1 MAAESPSTGSDPL
14 LQWRSEFPILEKCTY
29 LASHSLGAMP
39 GSVYS
44 QLREYADLW
53 AEEGVVAWEKWLPKV
68 METGDL
74 LGEILGAGK
83 GEILMVQNVSLAQ
96 SIIASCFDFSAPRNK
111 VIYTSLNFPSVN
123 YVWQAQKARGAR
135 VEVIPSEDGVQVPP
149 ERIIEAIDEETLI
162 LPLSH
167 VYFRS
172 AALQDVRPI
181 IQAAHDKG
189 ALVILDSYQ
198 AVGTVP
204 VDVGALDVDFLVGG
218 SVKWLCGGAGA
229 AYLYCKKEVADRLRP
244 AVTGWFS
251 HARPFE
257 FEMGEIEFVPGVQRF
272 MGGTPAVPSLY
283 TARAGYEII
292 LEVGVDR
299 IREKST
305 RQTTRLIEG
314 ARELGC
320 VVNTPHQP
328 ERRGG
333 SVTVHFDGDGEAHEE
348 LIRSGFIVDYRPEAG
363 IRISPHFYTSDEEIE
378 AVLEE
383 LRRLRDG

>member
-1 MAAESPSTGSDPL
+1 MTADPGSPGTDPL
-14 LQWRSEFPILEKCTY
+14 LEWRSEFPVLEKCTY

-39 GSVYS
+39 GPVYS

-53 AEEGVVAWEKWLPKV
+53 AEEGVVAWETWLPMV
-68 METGDL
+68 NQVGDL
-74 LGEILGAGK
+74 LGEILGARP
-83 GEILMVQNVSLAQ
+83 GEVLMLQNVSLAQ
-96 SIIASCFDFSAPRNK
+96 SIIASGLDFSPPRNK

-135 VEVIPSEDGVQVPP
+135 VDVIPSEDGISVPP
-149 ERIIEAIDEETLI
+149 ERIVEAIDEETLI

-181 IQAAHDKG
+181 IQAAHEKG

-204 VDVGALDVDFLVGG
+204 VDVSDLGADFVVGG

-229 AYLYCKKEVADRLRP
+229 AYLYCRKEVAERFRP

-251 HARPFE
+251 HGRPFD
-257 FEMGEIEFVPGVQRF
+257 FEMGEVEYAPGVQRF
-272 MGGTPAVPSLY
+272 MGGTPAVPALY

-292 LEVGVDR
+292 REIQVAR
-299 IREKST
+299 IREKSQ
-305 RQTTRLIEG
+305 RQTGRLIEG
-314 ARELGC
+314 ARELGL
-320 VVNTPHQP
+320 VVNTPLEPH
-328 ERRGG
+328 RRGG
-333 SVTVHFDGDGEAHEE
+333 SVTLDFPGADEAHKE
-348 LIRSGFIVDYRPEAG
+348 LIRRKFIVDYRPEAG
-363 IRISPHFYTSDEEIE
+363 IRISPHFYNSDEEID

-383 LRRLRDG
+383 LRRLRGA